1 MKHAN
6 QAPPSWLGLRIFGP
20 ENTMQIYAV
29 PGSGA
34 PRSSAPESSL
44 TNRTQ
49 CPPPSPT
56 PAPQSVRLLP
66 SLKGLNSP
74 KDGKNNL
81 REKMIFPLWKL
92 LRHAVLFQ
100 PKSIEK

>member
-1 MKHAN
+1 MPAAIAN
-6 QAPPSWLGLRIFGP
+6 
-20 ENTMQIYAV
+20 T
-29 PGSGA
+29 
-34 PRSSAPESSL
+34 
-44 TNRTQ
+44 
-49 CPPPSPT
+49 
-56 PAPQSVRLLP
+56 APQSVRLLP